1 MFRRNG
7 LKKGPLGWEKT
18 IPLGVRQ
25 KKNLL
30 RHVTTRVPRLP
41 REKKMVCEKWWL
53 TKKTD
58 IYMVR
63 DTIVC
68 ERDGG

>member
-1 MFRRNG
+1 MG
-7 LKKGPLGWEKT
+7 KKQSRWASGK
-18 IPLGVRQ
+18 